1 MIAVV
6 APAGIAIPFGLHP
19 AAPVALFP
27 GVDSEGSGD
36 GGEVDEPADGVAEPV
51 EDAPFVGAQPA
62 RAMPTASVSTK
73 NTDFDKGNTDSS
85 ERCAPTTRRLYGM
98 KSSPGQSC

>member
-51 EDAPFVGAQPA
+51 EDAPFVAVGAQPA

-73 NTDFDKGNTDSS
+73 NIDFDMWGTPNLRSDVH
-85 ERCAPTTRRLYGM
+85 RLHPDRTG
-98 KSSPGQSC
+98 